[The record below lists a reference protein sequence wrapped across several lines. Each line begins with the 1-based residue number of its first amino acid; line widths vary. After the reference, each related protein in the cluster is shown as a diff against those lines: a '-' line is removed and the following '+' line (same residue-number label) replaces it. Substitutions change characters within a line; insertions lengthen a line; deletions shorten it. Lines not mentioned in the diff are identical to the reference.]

1 MTAIDPFT
9 TPVEAE
15 REARANQAESLL
27 ANAAHED
34 RFFDCYGTQPSTLRK
49 DEAATAL
56 YAAQAAT
63 AHALLAVRAELAD
76 IATSLRTIAALPS
89 AIDRLAS
96 HVTAESTRLQAEL
109 RDTRAEVIGLRSSVE
124 AAGQPI
130 ASAIGTL
137 TAAVD
142 ALGQAAEPRPR
153 WWQWRIRRA
162 LRAAAE
168 PQETAQ

>member
-63 AHALLAVRAELAD
+63 AHALLSVRDELAD
-76 IATSLRTIAALPS
+76 IAGTLRLLAKTPAA
-89 AIDRLAS
+89 IQWLAD
-96 HVTAESTRLQAEL
+96 HVTAEGALLQKEL
-109 RDTRAEVIGLRSSVE
+109 EDTRGEVIGLRSSVE

-130 ASAIGTL
+130 ASAIGDL

-142 ALGQAAEPRPR
+142 AFGQAAEPRPR